1 MIAKRGPGRPRT
13 RTTDESREAIAALA
27 KYWIASGRKFSY
39 RQMAFAVYG
48 DYSGNY
54 IPFIIQSIE
63 SSGVA
68 APKRR
73 RKSAAKL
80 AKQPSHAP
88 IANFVVTTHT
98 HS

>member
-13 RTTDESREAIAALA
+13 RITDESRDAIAALA
-27 KYWIASGRKFSY
+27 KYWTASGRKFSY
-39 RQMAFAVYG
+39 RQMAFAVFG
-48 DYSGNY
+48 DHNGNY
-54 IPFIIQSIE
+54 VPFIAQVIE
-63 SSGVA
+63 SGGMV

-73 RKSAAKL
+73 RKPAAKP
-80 AKQPSHAP
+80 ARQPAHTP